1 MEKIFKGEA
10 RMGWFELMNKI
21 ELRFYD
27 LEKQYGKEEAIA
39 ILADEESVSIF
50 AVKTW
55 VAKWEGDLWQ

>member
-1 MEKIFKGEA
+1 MEKIFTGEA
-10 RMGWFELMNKI
+10 RMGWFELMNER

-50 AVKTW
+50 AVEGW
-55 VAKWEGDLWQ
+55 IAKWEGDLWR